1 MDFMTIKQASEKW
14 GICTRRVQTLCTE
27 GRIDGAERLGHQ
39 WVIPINAEKPK
50 DARIKSG
57 RYIKT
62 KSGNGENEDG
72 KKTVQ
77 LLSEGKSFADIKK
90 LNEETNIYGAPTK
103 LRAQQIYS
111 TVTARIKTLDESF
124 YPIFL
129 SSDLATQKLF
139 VLTAALL
146 HDTLFFD
153 FVYEVVRE
161 KMILGSD
168 ELTDADI
175 RIFFKNKQEQSEK
188 VASLQ
193 DYTLRRLGSCYKT
206 QLYEAGLL
214 ESNRANSTRKIL
226 KPILDIAFE
235 HWLYDHD
242 LGIMVKTLTGVR

>member
-1 MDFMTIKQASEKW
+1 MEF
-14 GICTRRVQTLCTE
+14 R
-27 GRIDGAERLGHQ
+27 
-39 WVIPINAEKPK
+39 
-50 DARIKSG
+50 
-57 RYIKT
+57 
-62 KSGNGENEDG
+62 
-72 KKTVQ
+72 KTVQ

-103 LRAQQIYS
+103 LRAQQIYC
-111 TVTARIKTLDESF
+111 TVTARI
-124 YPIFL
+124 
-129 SSDLATQKLF
+129 TQKLF
-139 VLTAALL
+139 VLTTALL

-193 DYTLRRLGSCYKT
+193 DYTLHRLGSCYKT